1 MFGLLKNVG
10 TSSAMNDAN
19 GYLASLQKELDQK
32 TGELEQARSENSELK
47 VKLALTEGLFDSFEG
62 FGGSLLAMQSTF
74 SSLVSILHNEK
85 QTAVDAANE
94 SLKANEGTNKLVENL
109 VTVSSAV
116 NEAVENVE
124 QLNGRVNAID
134 NVIGLIN
141 GISEQTNLLALNAAI
156 EAARAGEHGR
166 GFAVV
171 ADEVRTLS
179 TRTHEAT
186 GDITNEVN
194 LIQAE
199 VKETTS
205 KMIEM
210 SEESKILSDVGSEA
224 SAGILRFLNLS
235 KKMESAIS
243 TGALRG
249 FIELAKIDH
258 LVFKFNVYRIFM
270 GHSNQTSSDF
280 SNHRS
285 CRLGKWY
292 YEGDGQ
298 GCFSKLNGY
307 REVESPH
314 ESVHTSGKNA
324 IEAFYRGETRVAID
338 LLKKMEAS
346 SLVVMQEL
354 EKMAVDGESNS
365 KLLCTSS

>member
-1 MFGLLKNVG
+1 MFGLLKNLDS
-10 TSSAMNDAN
+10 SSAMNDAN
-19 GYLASLQKELDQK
+19 GHLTALQKELEQK
-32 TGELEQARSENSELK
+32 TDELEQAQSEISEMK
-47 VKLALTEGLFDSFEG
+47 AKLTLTEGLFDSFEG
-62 FGGSLLAMQSTF
+62 FGSSLLAMQSTF

-94 SLKANEGTNKLVENL
+94 SLQANEGTNKLVENL

-116 NEAVENVE
+116 SEAVENVE
-124 QLNGRVNAID
+124 QLNSRVNAID
-134 NVIGLIN
+134 DVIGLIN

-224 SAGILRFLNLS
+224 SAGIMRFLNLS

-249 FIELAKIDH
+249 FVELAKIDH

-270 GHSNQTSSDF
+270 GQSGQSSSDF
-280 SNHRS
+280 SDHHS

-298 GCFSKLNGY
+298 SCFSKLNGY
-307 REVESPH
+307 RELEAPH
-314 ESVHTSGKNA
+314 EIVHASGKSA
-324 IEAFYRGETRVAID
+324 IEAFRRDETGVAID
-338 LLKKMEAS
+338 YLQKMESS

-354 EKMAVDGESNS
+354 EKMAVDGEVNS